1 MNIFFLHNEP
11 DIAAIH
17 HCDKH
22 VVKMILEA
30 AQMLSTAHRMIDGVE
45 IVCKSPTGR
54 KQKHY
59 HLSDSVMNL
68 TLYKAVHYNHPS
80 TVWTRASQQ
89 NYEWHYALFEALC
102 NEYTYRYGKIHKTD
116 EKLREILR
124 TPPKN
129 IPNIGLTPFAQCMP
143 EYCKDSDPIEAY
155 RSYYI
160 NEKKDFAKW
169 TKRSQPN
176 WFH

>member
-30 AQMLSTAHRMIDGVE
+30 AQMLSTAHRMIDGTELVG
-45 IVCKSPTGR
+45 KSPTGR
-54 KQKHY
+54 KQTQY
-59 HLSDSVMNL
+59 ILTDSAKDFI
-68 TLYKAVHYNHPS
+68 LYKAVHMNHPC
-80 TVWTRASQQ
+80 TVWTRESKQ
-89 NYEWHYALFEALC
+89 NYEWHYDLFVSLC
-102 NEYTYRYGKIHKTD
+102 EEYTHRYGKVHETD
-116 EKLREILR
+116 RKLRELLA
-124 TPPKN
+124 TAPVN
-129 IPNIGLTPFAQCMP
+129 IEDKGLTQLPQCMP